1 MARQQVGGKQN
12 NCNVSQ
18 RWVCDLAVT
27 TPLCWLHNIQSP
39 TCRQWKWEKL
49 NGWWYRVGFL
59 SRVTEIENCG
69 KVPFYAK
76 KKITL
81 PVYSNKHGTSN
92 DNISLALLFS
102 KCAKIC
108 DPLWCHKGHFETYA
122 SGVMTGIPLITTPLA
137 RFQTANGHL
146 VRVIVMA
153 SAIAIT
159 FTVVLCLLY
168 NSTREVT
175 KMKNRKSE
183 ENLTF

>member
-1 MARQQVGGKQN
+1 MEMREIKRVMIS
-12 NCNVSQ
+12 CWIFVSGN
-18 RWVCDLAVT
+18 RNRKL
-27 TPLCWLHNIQSP
+27 
-39 TCRQWKWEKL
+39 WK
-49 NGWWYRVGFL
+49 GAFL
-59 SRVTEIENCG
+59 R
-69 KVPFYAK
+69 K

-168 NSTREVT
+168 NSTREAASLVT